1 MSRIGN
7 QPIPL
12 PTGVDVQISGQQVT
26 VKGPRG
32 ELTQSFHRDMALSR
46 DNGAVVVG
54 RPSDSNEHKALHGL
68 TRSLINNMVTGTSD
82 GFEKIL
88 DLVGVGYRVAQ
99 NGNGITLSVMLSHQ
113 VDINPPD
120 GITMEVVGNNRIHVR
135 GNRQTSGWAI
145 GGRDTKGSPAQ
156 RIYGQGDTILRRG
169 GTPQARQERQESIGW
184 LRQECE
190 RRAVRCVTSES
201 AGKCSD
207 GRTVRAWRCSAA

>member
-32 ELTQSFHRDMALSR
+32 ELTQSFHVDMGLSR
-46 DNGAVVVG
+46 DNGAVVVS

-68 TRSLINNMVTGTSD
+68 TRSLINNMTVGVSD

-99 NGNGITLSVMLSHQ
+99 NGEGITLSVMLSHQ
-113 VDINPPD
+113 VDIDPPD
-120 GITMEVVGNNRIHVR
+120 GITLVVEGNNRIRVSGIDKQAVGQLAAEIRKVR
-135 GNRQTSGWAI
+135 RPNVYTGKGIRYSGEVVHLKPGKSA
-145 GGRDTKGSPAQ
+145 
-156 RIYGQGDTILRRG
+156 
-169 GTPQARQERQESIGW
+169 
-184 LRQECE
+184 
-190 RRAVRCVTSES
+190 RRA
-201 AGKCSD
+201 
-207 GRTVRAWRCSAA
+207 